1 MVCITNLLGRNMENN
16 LRKKSASVL
25 SILLF
30 TIAIM
35 LSGNVL
41 SAAGEKATVD
51 QLNAVVTTQAATD
64 TEQNT
69 TITTLEAAIT
79 TLNSVNLSQQ
89 TALDKAQQD
98 IADLR
103 ALIENYHPK
112 KIGDHFGGGIIF
124 YVDKTGQ
131 HGLIAARSDSSDG
144 VDNFLQWHNGVIKTT
159 GATGDGIGAGA
170 SNTSII
176 VAAQAADNATG
187 IFAAKVA
194 NDYSI
199 QDDGVSPCTGT
210 PDEIC
215 HGDWYLPSKHEL
227 NILYQQRAFVG
238 GFNGDVPYWSSTEH
252 ADYGAW
258 IQYFGI
264 AFQDV
269 YNKGYQNR
277 VRAVRAF

>member
-1 MVCITNLLGRNMENN
+1 MENN

-103 ALIENYHPK
+103 ALVKRYHL
-112 KIGDHFGGGIIF
+112 KIGDHFGGGIVF
-124 YVDKTGQ
+124 YVDGTGE
-131 HGLIAARSDSSDG
+131 HGLIASLSDLTDG
-144 VDNFLQWHNGVIKTT
+144 ADNFIQWHNGVNKVT
-159 GATGDGIGAGA
+159 GATGDGVGAGA
-170 SNTSII
+170 TNTSII
-176 VAAQAADNATG
+176 VAALAADNPTG

-194 NDYSI
+194 ADYSI
-199 QDDGVSPCTGT
+199 QDDGLTECTGSA
-210 PDEIC
+210 DEIC

-227 NILYQQRAFVG
+227 NLLFLQKGFVG
-238 GFNGDVPYWSSTEH
+238 VFFEGIPYWSSTEYN
-252 ADYGAW
+252 AIEARY
-258 IQYFGI
+258 QYFNG
-264 AFQDV
+264 
-269 YNKGYQNR
+269 GYQGFGDKNEANR